1 MTNPLSSLLARPL
14 AISEIGASHLRALA
28 ANPAHYERFAVA
40 CKDADRPDW
49 LTMDYLGNR
58 IPEPMDR
65 EDGVR
70 IIPLQGPITRGLGLM
85 GMFFGMADTDRFK
98 GWVESAKTDPRVSTI
113 ALHIQSPGGDAVGC
127 LEAAQAVESA
137 AKVKPVIAFCD
148 DMMASAAYF
157 MGARATSVIVAP
169 SSLIGS
175 IGTYVVLADDR
186 EYWKQRGIEFFVVR
200 SGKFKGAGIDGY
212 SPEQIANIQ
221 RMVDSFGAQ
230 FRGFVGAARGGRIA
244 AEDMEGQVFLG
255 DEAAERGFADGIANN
270 IEMALA
276 KYKKTRQ

>member
-28 ANPAHYERFAVA
+28 ANPAHYDRFAVA
-40 CKDADRPDW
+40 CKEAGDKPEW

-58 IPEPMDR
+58 IPEPRDTQ
-65 EDGVR
+65 DGAR

-98 GWVESAKTDPRVSTI
+98 GWVESAANDPRVTTI
-113 ALHIQSPGGDAVGC
+113 ALHIQSPGGDAIGC
-127 LEAAQAVESA
+127 LEAAQAVAAA

-148 DMMASAAYF
+148 DVMASAAYF
-157 MGARATSVIVAP
+157 IGAGATSVIVAP

-175 IGTYVVLADDR
+175 IGTYVVLADDSD
-186 EYWKQRGIEFFVVR
+186 YWKRLGVDFMVLR

-230 FRGFVGAARGGRIA
+230 FRGFVSTARGGRIA

-255 DEAAERGFADGIANN
+255 AESAERGFADGIANN

-276 KYKKTRQ
+276 KYKKTR